1 MPEITALRSQLTQFC
16 HRLYERD
23 LVGSTEGNASVKID
37 LQRILITPSGSSL
50 GYIEPDDLVIISM
63 DGRQLSGEKKPSSE
77 YRLHLGVYQHRW
89 DIGAICHAHP
99 VAATACGVAGIAL
112 DQPILAEII
121 SAFGIVPLV
130 EYGTPGT
137 PEVFEKMVDLVERY
151 DAYLLKNHGAVT
163 LGATLEEAFNKME
176 MVERCA
182 RVTIAANL
190 LGSTNE
196 LPAEMILKLPG
207 LNILERQFHPD
218 RSERDYSK

>member
-1 MPEITALRSQLTQFC
+1 MPEIAAYRCQLAEFC

-23 LVGSTEGNASVKID
+23 LVGSTEGNVSLKID
-37 LQRILITPSGSSL
+37 LQRILITPSGSNL
-50 GYIEPDDLVIISM
+50 GYLEPDDLVIISM
-63 DGRQLSGEKKPSSE
+63 DGRQLSGERKPSSE
-77 YRLHLGVYQHRW
+77 YQLHLGVYQHRW

-121 SAFGIVPLV
+121 STFGMVPLV

-137 PEVFEKMVDLVERY
+137 PDVFEKMTDLVDRY
-151 DAYLLKNHGAVT
+151 DAFLLKNHGALT
-163 LGATLEEAFNKME
+163 LGSTLEKAFNNME

-190 LGSTNE
+190 LGNAQE
-196 LPAEMILKLPG
+196 LPTEMIRKLPG
-207 LNILERQFHPD
+207 FDLIESQLYRGGK
-218 RSERDYSK
+218 ERDYSK